1 MGYPLRDFAE
11 LGGPENGAMS
21 IMDYLKL
28 VVAAATMAP
37 TIVSDVKKFVKAFEN
52 DHTVVALVR
61 TALEAVKAAA
71 NDIEAVLP
79 PVENSTEN

>member
-1 MGYPLRDFAE
+1 MH
-11 LGGPENGAMS
+11 

-37 TIVSDVKKFVKAFEN
+37 TIVADIKKFVKAFEG

-71 NDIEAVLP
+71 ADIESILP
-79 PVENSTEN
+79 DANETENKANG

>member
-1 MGYPLRDFAE
+1 
-11 LGGPENGAMS
+11 
-21 IMDYLKL
+21 
-28 VVAAATMAP
+28 MAP
-37 TIVSDVKKFVKAFEN
+37 TIVADVKKFVKAFEN
-52 DHTVVALVR
+52 DHTVVALIR